1 MPESPEVQALA
12 DDLGRRLA
20 GHEIR
25 GVDVLEFRV
34 TKTRARPLESL
45 VGRRVAGVTRRGKL
59 LDVTLDDDAHFVVSL
74 GRHGWA
80 RYGGAEATVAEAS
93 VAEASI
99 AEAPNA
105 EAEPPPPA
113 LVSIEFDDGAMLE
126 LTDAGDWISL
136 GGWVVDDPFEVPA
149 VAKLGPDPADP
160 DFTRADFDAGVVG
173 RRKQVKAVLQEQESL
188 AGIGNAYSDEIL
200 HAAQLSP
207 VAHAA
212 SLGDDELER
221 LFASTVGVIT
231 EAVAARSGVPI
242 DQLKAAKVAAMR
254 VHGRTGE
261 PCPRCG
267 DEIRDFSFA
276 STTAQYSATCQTG
289 GEVLPLRES

>member
-80 RYGGAEATVAEAS
+80 RYGGAEASVTEAS
-93 VAEASI
+93 VT
-99 AEAPNA
+99 EAPNA
-105 EAEPPPPA
+105 ESEPPPPA
-113 LVSIEFDDGAMLE
+113 LVSIEFDDGTTLE

-212 SLGDDELER
+212 SLGGDELDR
-221 LFASTVGVIT
+221 LFASTVGVIS

-242 DQLKAAKVAAMR
+242 DQLKAAKVAAMQ

-289 GEVLPLRES
+289 GEVLPLRKS

>member
-20 GHEIR
+20 GREIR

-45 VGRRVAGVTRRGKL
+45 VGRRVAGVARRGKL
-59 LDVTLDDDAHFVVSL
+59 LDVTLDDDAHLVVSL

-80 RYGGAEATVAEAS
+80 RYGGAEAPVTDE
-93 VAEASI
+93 
-99 AEAPNA
+99 PNA

-113 LVSIEFDDGAMLE
+113 LVSIDFDDGTTLE
-126 LTDAGDWISL
+126 LTDAGDWISI

-160 DFTRADFDAGVVG
+160 AFTRADFDAGVVG

-200 HAAQLSP
+200 HAARVSP
-207 VAHAA
+207 VAQAA
-212 SLGDDELER
+212 SLGDDELDR
-221 LFASTVGVIT
+221 LFESTVGVIS
-231 EAVAARSGVPI
+231 EAIAARSGVPI

-276 STTAQYSATCQTG
+276 STTAQYSAMCQTG

>member
-12 DDLGRRLA
+12 DDLDRRLA
-20 GHEIR
+20 GREIR

-34 TKTRARPLESL
+34 TKTRTRPLESL
-45 VGRRVAGVTRRGKL
+45 VGRHVADVARRGKL
-59 LDVTLDDDAHFVVSL
+59 LDFSLDDDSHFVVSL

-80 RYGGAEATVAEAS
+80 RYGGAEAPVTGQADAD
-93 VAEASI
+93 
-99 AEAPNA
+99 
-105 EAEPPPPA
+105 PPPPA
-113 LVSIEFDDGAMLE
+113 LVSIEFDDDTTLE

-160 DFTRADFDAGVVG
+160 AFTRTDFDAGVVG
-173 RRKQVKAVLQEQESL
+173 RRKQVKAVLQEQESI

-200 HAAQLSP
+200 HSAQVSP

-212 SLGDDELER
+212 SLGADELDR
-221 LFASTVGVIT
+221 LFHATVGVIS

-242 DQLKAAKVAAMR
+242 DQLKAAKVASMR

-261 PCPRCG
+261 DCPVCG
-267 DEIRDFSFA
+267 DTIRDFSFA
-276 STTAQYSATCQTG
+276 STTAQYSPNCQTG
-289 GEVLPLRES
+289 GELLPLRES

>member
-45 VGRRVAGVTRRGKL
+45 IGRRVAGVTRRGKL
-59 LDVTLDDDAHFVVSL
+59 LDFALDDDAHFVVSL

-80 RYGGAEATVAEAS
+80 RYGGAEAS
-93 VAEASI
+93 VT
-99 AEAPNA
+99 EAPTG

-113 LVSIEFDDGAMLE
+113 LIVLEFDDGTTLE

-160 DFTRADFDAGVVG
+160 AFSRADFDAGVVG

-200 HAAQLSP
+200 HAAQVSP

-212 SLGDDELER
+212 SLGGDELDR
-221 LFASTVGVIT
+221 LFEATVGVIS
-231 EAVAARSGVPI
+231 EAVRARSGVPI
-242 DQLKAAKVAAMR
+242 DQLKAAKVASMR

-289 GEVLPLRES
+289 GDVLPLRES